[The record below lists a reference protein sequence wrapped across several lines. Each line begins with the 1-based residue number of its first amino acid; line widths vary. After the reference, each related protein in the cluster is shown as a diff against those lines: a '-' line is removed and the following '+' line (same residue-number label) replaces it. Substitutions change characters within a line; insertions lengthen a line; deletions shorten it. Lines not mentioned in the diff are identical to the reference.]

1 MANFRKRS
9 NGWNVQIRRSGFPNL
24 YKTFKKKEDAQVW
37 AREVELRI
45 QRDEFNIFP
54 KNDLRTL
61 GDILSRYV
69 RDITPKKRGARP
81 ESLRIGKIIR
91 HPICSIRL
99 SKLNSMDLAS
109 YRDERLQTV
118 VPASVVMELS
128 LISHAIDT
136 ARKEWGVYLPEN
148 VVKKVSKPRIGRG
161 RDRRLLSGE
170 EHQILKASS
179 ESQNH
184 YFRPLII
191 LAIETAMRR
200 GELLN
205 LKWEDIDLE
214 KQVAHLEMTKNGS
227 KRDVPLSKRAKEI
240 LSGMPHSISGR
251 VFPLTEDSVKGLWS
265 RVSKRTGIYDLRF
278 HDLRHEATSRLFEK
292 GLNIMEV
299 SAITGHKDLRMLKR
313 YTHLRAEDLAKKL
326 G

>member
-9 NGWNVQIRRSGFPNL
+9 HGWNVQVRRSGYPNL
-24 YKTFKKKEDAQVW
+24 YKTFKNKEDALAW
-37 AREVELRI
+37 AREVESRI
-45 QRDEFNIFP
+45 QRDEFNSLP
-54 KNDLRTL
+54 RNDLRTL
-61 GDILSRYV
+61 GDIMSRYV
-69 RDITPKKRGARP
+69 KDITSRKRGARP

-99 SKLNSMDLAS
+99 SKLTSMDMAS

-128 LISHAIDT
+128 LMSHAIDT
-136 ARKEWGVYLPEN
+136 ARKEWGLYLPEN
-148 VVKKVSKPRIGRG
+148 VVKKVNKPRIGRG
-161 RDRRLLSGE
+161 RDRRLLAGE
-170 EHQILKASS
+170 AQKIFKACS
-179 ESQNH
+179 ECRNY
-184 YFRPLII
+184 YFRPLVMI
-191 LAIETAMRR
+191 AIETAMRR

-227 KRDVPLSKRAKEI
+227 RRDVPLSLKALEV
-240 LSGMPHSISGR
+240 LSSMPHSINGR
-251 VFPLTEDSVKGLWS
+251 VFPLTEDAVKGLWS
-265 RVSKRTGIYDLRF
+265 RVSKKSGITDLRF
-278 HDLRHEATSRLFEK
+278 HDLRHEATSRFFEK
-292 GLNIMEV
+292 GLNVMEV
-299 SAITGHKDLRMLKR
+299 AAITGHKDLRMLQR